1 MARSL
6 ELDALSEEDMMHLLD
21 ELLIRLTAQQLRD
34 VRDTAEARRR
44 EKLEEAKNAVLAE
57 TRAKLGALELTLEEA
72 VRPRSRRTSGRRTR
86 RDSGSTLPAK
96 YRGPQGEI
104 WAGKGRVPQW
114 LRALEESG
122 RNRDE
127 FLVTQDEQE
136 VRET

>member
-6 ELDALSEEDMMHLLD
+6 DLDALTEDDMLQLLEE
-21 ELLIRLTAQQLRD
+21 IFSRLPPQSLRD
-34 VRDTAEARRR
+34 VRDIAEARRR

-57 TRAKLGALELTLEEA
+57 TRAKLGELELALEEV
-72 VRPRSRRTSGRRTR
+72 VRPRTGRRVSRRTR
-86 RDSGSTLPAK
+86 RDSGATLPAK

-122 RNRDE
+122 RSREE
-127 FLVTQDEQE
+127 FLVTQDE
-136 VRET
+136 